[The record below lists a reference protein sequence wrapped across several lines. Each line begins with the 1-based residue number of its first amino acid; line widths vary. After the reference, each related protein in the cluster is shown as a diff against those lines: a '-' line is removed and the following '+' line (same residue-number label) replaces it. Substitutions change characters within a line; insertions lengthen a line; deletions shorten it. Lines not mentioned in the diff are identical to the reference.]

1 MLISSPRPTQM
12 LHFGQFALP
21 CSSTGVQGEIS
32 FRHPGIN
39 GRMHLLQAYRSLPRP
54 SSLIKPSHPPTG
66 VFAPVYD
73 LKLALTLVIL
83 QVLRELQYLQCATSL
98 SIRKN
103 FLLIR
108 ANLLVPLHD
117 GHCKFSLTK
126 SFISPIFHGEIA
138 YLELWLHTPLHIGI
152 RPLF

>member
-21 CSSTGVQGEIS
+21 CSSTGVHGEIS

-66 VFAPVYD
+66 VFAPVYESKVSFD
-73 LKLALTLVIL
+73 FGHPLSST
-83 QVLRELQYLQCATSL
+83 RTSV
-98 SIRKN
+98 SS
-103 FLLIR
+103 
-108 ANLLVPLHD
+108 VCH
-117 GHCKFSLTK
+117 FSVD
-126 SFISPIFHGEIA
+126 
-138 YLELWLHTPLHIGI
+138 
-152 RPLF
+152 